1 MMIVRKEMDR
11 CSLLFLLV
19 LFESRKLHKD
29 ILVLCYD
36 EDRMHE
42 AIERAS
48 HETYTEETMLSS
60 VSQYIAGH
68 KFFAYDPRN
77 GQVG

>member
-1 MMIVRKEMDR
+1 MCCWLYLFIL
-11 CSLLFLLV
+11 LLFNAV
-19 LFESRKLHKD
+19 KLHKY
-29 ILVLCYD
+29 LSVFCYD
-36 EDRMHE
+36 EDKMHE

-48 HETYTEETMLSS
+48 HETYTAETMLSS

-77 GQVG
+77 GQV

>member
-1 MMIVRKEMDR
+1 MGR
-11 CSLLFLLV
+11 CSYLFLLL
-19 LFESRKLHKD
+19 LFESRKLHQN
-29 ILVLCYD
+29 ILVICYD

-42 AIERAS
+42 AIEHAS
-48 HETYTEETMLSS
+48 HETFTEETIWSS